1 MKARIFILG
10 RDPGA
15 QDKSFDEILQR
26 TFAQVL
32 TDNAAIEH
40 FSSLKDATV
49 SIGKAFSDSDVVM
62 FLSETDRLAETKEI
76 LCKALGMNLITDE
89 ELLAAALKSAS
100 PKELDSAYFNLCHAG
115 VVEGSTVFAL
125 KDALYSGFACKRGR
139 QTVVLLPYSED
150 RTRVLLAS
158 RVIPYLNEELGAQ
171 IPTAPMQFYYAEQLN
186 LSAARDNVKI
196 ALAGTKTAEV
206 FLRYLSY
213 SPDLPGRVITASKA
227 EQRGNTPPNEYVVNL
242 SITAA
247 EFLGLPYGIA
257 MSNAYYVGDDPEG
270 KKTVYIA
277 VTNDA
282 ETTVRELH
290 SFYGEST
297 GDFLFRCCAELCKL
311 LSRIIDGDA
320 GLMEKLPAAVQKEK
334 TKKKTNKLKGWIV
347 FVALLIVAAVAAG
360 GWYFHAHGYTLQ
372 RWMDRYVNSL
382 PIFQTQRIPDEAPSE
397 SETEPT
403 GGIPF
408 LPGPNG

>member
-1 MKARIFILG
+1 MKTRIFILG
-10 RDPGA
+10 SDPTA

-26 TFAQVL
+26 TFSEVL

-40 FSSLKDATV
+40 FISLKDATV
-49 SIGKAFSDSDVVM
+49 SIGKAFSDSDTVM
-62 FLSETDRLAETKEI
+62 FLASLSRLPETKEI
-76 LCKALGMNLITDE
+76 LCKALGLNLVTDE
-89 ELLAAALKSAS
+89 ALLSDAMKSAS
-100 PKELDSAYFNLCHAG
+100 QKEMDSAYFNTCHAG
-115 VVEGSTVFAL
+115 IAEGSHVFTL
-125 KDALYSGFACKRGR
+125 KDALYSGFACRRGR

-158 RVIPYLNEELGAQ
+158 KVIPYLNEEFGTQ

-186 LSAARDNVKI
+186 ISAARENVKI

-213 SPDLPGRVITASKA
+213 SKELSGRVIAASKA

-247 EFLGLPYGIA
+247 EFLGLPYGVA
-257 MSNAYYVGDDPEG
+257 MSNAFYVGDDPDA

-277 VTNDA
+277 VTNEE

-290 SFYGEST
+290 SFYGENT

-320 GLMEKLPAAVQKEK
+320 GMMEKLPAAKQKEK
-334 TKKKTNKLKGWIV
+334 TKKKTNRLKGWIV
-347 FVALLIVAAVAAG
+347 FVALLIAAAVAAG
-360 GWYFHAHGYTLQ
+360 GWYFHAHSYTLQ
-372 RWMDRYVNSL
+372 RWMDRYINSL
-382 PIFQTQRIPDEAPSE
+382 PIFQSQTIPDEAPA
-397 SETEPT
+397 ETEPETT

-408 LPGPNG
+408 LTGQNS